1 MNEVVIR
8 SGHLEGWF
16 SEGVT
21 IRGERGRPRL
31 GRPAKYFLI
40 DEPGK
45 VHARADQDH
54 PTGVM
59 VCVPVELRRRRRAMA
74 VRPCPC
80 CHAAVCCNGH
90 PR

>member
-1 MNEVVIR
+1 MNEVIIR
-8 SGHLEGWF
+8 RGHLEGWF

-21 IRGERGRPRL
+21 IRGEGGQP
-31 GRPAKYFLI
+31 GKFFLI

-45 VHARADQDH
+45 VHARADADH
-54 PTGVM
+54 PTGAM
-59 VCVPVELRRRRRAMA
+59 VCAPVELQRRWKEVRLRAD
-74 VRPCPC
+74 RPCPC